1 MEARENGEECK
12 LRVKL
17 VRRPVGLFT
26 CLTCPGST
34 LVNNSWWKFL
44 YLSASTWHKMHLE
57 PIGVR
62 PVSVHSL
69 NPLLSCLFLV
79 SSSSPPP
86 PSVSALYWRP
96 EGQGY
101 SATDMEHWVF
111 KPKLPLIIR
120 TSQVASTRKDE
131 RVCNLNLAL
140 LHQQKI
146 LHSCVLVQPLNV
158 SLPKLLEHKTLWG

>member
-1 MEARENGEECK
+1 
-12 LRVKL
+12 
-17 VRRPVGLFT
+17 
-26 CLTCPGST
+26 
-34 LVNNSWWKFL
+34 
-44 YLSASTWHKMHLE
+44 MHLE

-146 LHSCVLVQPLNV
+146 LRSCVLVQPLNV
-158 SLPKLLEHKTLWG
+158 SLPKYLTSQNFVRLNTAWQITLQNKVKSIIYYINQCLWQLMDVCSEYKRIVWRVLCE